1 MFSHRR
7 KSSQESR
14 SDRDGMRL
22 AHRAVQGENEALSRL
37 SESDSDT
44 RLILEEQGDQL
55 PSEAKSEVLK
65 QRCRADL
72 LDCSICELQ
81 RQIHSSRIGD
91 WSYQSR
97 IWNITKR
104 TSLAEKEH
112 IEKRML
118 VVLVKW
124 KTWKELRNCELTNSP
139 DKTWQ
144 EVMLLYTSSHHK
156 YRSYKRRRIA
166 WTILESFKMYNRFAL
181 ENYHT
186 FPVNLQSLQV
196 LVGCRPATK
205 ACDLRRGTCL
215 VHRGTFLTIHLHQST
230 QHRHLK
236 RGMLHPWNPTAT
248 FGGPSAAERG
258 EACSLK
264 WRTKTETRNQ
274 SRDLQGDR
282 QPGILSVQPNQYI
295 HGIFWL
301 INKDFRSRSFILQCL
316 HTVNFF
322 MLEDM
327 IQNPSKCLFQFTL
340 GDNVMDQRSGDGRF
354 SGRSKSSHSIQEFFH
369 FPNFEMLDARI
380 ASNLNKIIQIP
391 TSRKGQSGGTESSK
405 RGSVP
410 SRKTDRFMIYDLR
423 VTGAYDT
430 VLDYADLFAITLRN
444 DDVQGIQYEMAKFNY
459 R

>member
-72 LDCSICELQ
+72 LDCSTCELQ

-139 DKTWQ
+139 GQDLTGSHATIHELTSQIQELQEKANCMNDSGEFQDVQSICTGKLSHVPSQPAVVASPCRMPTRDQSLRPETWN
-144 EVMLLYTSSHHK
+144 LFGTSGNVFDNPPAPIDSA
-156 YRSYKRRRIA
+156 STPQKRNA
-166 WTILESFKMYNRFAL
+166 SSLESYCYIWWSQCSWAW
-181 ENYHT
+181 
-186 FPVNLQSLQV
+186 
-196 LVGCRPATK
+196 
-205 ACDLRRGTCL
+205 RGL
-215 VHRGTFLTIHLHQST
+215 
-230 QHRHLK
+230 
-236 RGMLHPWNPTAT
+236 
-248 FGGPSAAERG
+248 
-258 EACSLK
+258 
-264 WRTKTETRNQ
+264 
-274 SRDLQGDR
+274 
-282 QPGILSVQPNQYI
+282 
-295 HGIFWL
+295 
-301 INKDFRSRSFILQCL
+301 
-316 HTVNFF
+316 
-322 MLEDM
+322 
-327 IQNPSKCLFQFTL
+327 
-340 GDNVMDQRSGDGRF
+340 
-354 SGRSKSSHSIQEFFH
+354 
-369 FPNFEMLDARI
+369 
-380 ASNLNKIIQIP
+380 
-391 TSRKGQSGGTESSK
+391 
-405 RGSVP
+405 
-410 SRKTDRFMIYDLR
+410 
-423 VTGAYDT
+423 
-430 VLDYADLFAITLRN
+430 
-444 DDVQGIQYEMAKFNY
+444 
-459 R
+459 